1 MRVLIA
7 MVVLVA
13 CAASAWADE
22 SRYRFKRGDQIEVLV
37 WQEEGLQRQVI
48 VAPDGTISFPLVGHV
63 RALGRT
69 AGEVERTLTV
79 RLKEFITDPVV
90 TVAFQGTADR
100 EELVQYEANI
110 YVTGQVNQPGLHK
123 SDRPVNV
130 MQAISQA
137 GGLSEFAAKRR
148 IKILRKIKKRQVA
161 IVFDYVAVTSGYDM
175 STNIRLKSGD
185 VVVVPERGLFGGLF
199 E

>member
-7 MVVLVA
+7 ICILAM
-13 CAASAWADE
+13 CAASVSADV
-22 SRYRFKRGDQIEVLV
+22 SRYRFKAGDQLEVLV
-37 WQEEGLQRQVI
+37 WQEEGLQRQAV
-48 VAPDGTISFPLVGHV
+48 VAPDGTISFPLVGHI

-90 TVAFQGTADR
+90 TVAFLRNADR
-100 EELVQYEANI
+100 EDLVEYEANI
-110 YVTGQVNQPGLHK
+110 YVTGQVRQPGLLK

-130 MQAISQA
+130 MQALSQA